1 MDTPYTT
8 MLRFEQSLY
17 EQLVQHRETITD
29 TSTPKVINEKNLY
42 KINYSLAGAS
52 HMSVSIGDGKSY
64 STSATL
70 FVRLNGDGVS
80 GTVKYR
86 IHGCKSLVDENRSLR
101 NFVLNDIS
109 ELVIV
114 QNRLREF
121 IKELSSNNSL
131 Q

>member
-8 MLRFEQSLY
+8 ILRFEQSLY
-17 EQLVQHRETITD
+17 EQLVQHRETITE
-29 TSTPKVINEKNLY
+29 SLTPEAITEKNLY

-86 IHGCKSLVDENRSLR
+86 IYGWKPLEAEMRTLS